1 MSAPFNP
8 FHQMSVLLGNKH
20 TPSPGSLKNKTFSY
34 LSLSFFLL
42 SQIKCKLRTDNTQIP
57 SSAGMTHVNMHPE
70 VVFLT
75 NICNAAQW
83 VEGTLHCGPGCA
95 ANKKRHGTLTKQG
108 MR

>member
-20 TPSPGSLKNKTFSY
+20 TPSPGSLKNKTFLS
-34 LSLSFFLL
+34 LSLSFFFI
-42 SQIKCKLRTDNTQIP
+42 SQTKCKLRTDNTQIP

-75 NICNAAQW
+75 NICNAVQW
-83 VEGTLHCGPGCA
+83 VEGTLHRGPGCA

>member
-1 MSAPFNP
+1 M
-8 FHQMSVLLGNKH
+8 
-20 TPSPGSLKNKTFSY
+20 
-34 LSLSFFLL
+34 
-42 SQIKCKLRTDNTQIP
+42 RTDNTQIP

-75 NICNAAQW
+75 NICDAVQW

-108 MR
+108 VR